1 MRLIALPAF
10 ADNYIWALV
19 AEDGNAIVV
28 DPGQAAPVLAA
39 AAQQGWRPHTLLLT
53 HHHDDHIGGVAALQ
67 AHYPGLAVLAPDDPR
82 IPHAT
87 RRVGDGEH
95 VQALGLG
102 IDVVSVPGHTR
113 THIAFHTAEHLFS
126 GDALFSL
133 GCGRMFEGTPPQLLA
148 SLQRL
153 ASLPAHL
160 LLCCGHE
167 YTVSNA
173 VFARHVDPANAALA
187 RRHEEALAMRR
198 DERPTLPVALA
209 SELECNPFLRTHT
222 PAIQAAVSAHLG
234 RELTAE
240 VDVLAGLRGWKD
252 GFRT

>member
-1 MRLIALPAF
+1 MRLTALPAF

-19 AEDGNAIVV
+19 ADDGHAIVV
-28 DPGQAAPVLAA
+28 DPGEAAPVLAA
-39 AAQQGWRPHTLLLT
+39 AASEHWRPHTVLLT
-53 HHHDDHIGGVAALQ
+53 HHHNDHIGGVGELLAHFPDLQ
-67 AHYPGLAVLAPDDPR
+67 VLAPDEPR
-82 IPHAT
+82 VPHAT
-87 RRVGDGEH
+87 RRVGGGEH
-95 VQALGLG
+95 VQALGVG

-160 LLCCGHE
+160 MVCCGHE

-198 DERPTLPVALA
+198 DERPTLPVSLA

-222 PAIQAAVSAHLG
+222 AAVRAAVSAHLG
-234 RELTAE
+234 HAVTSE

-252 GFRT
+252 GFST